1 MYTVK
6 YQFFIQFFTTVLSCI
21 LAECQSSGEDIS
33 QNFLLFA
40 CTQTFFFRCFSN
52 SCSPE
57 NLLGEI
63 IAGRKEILP
72 AITQSSQMGMGMF
85 LLTKFPPRTPGA
97 HPYSLSG
104 YGMFAYPPQ
113 SEISEK
119 GWNEGKEAAWAER
132 KREKGGISGKFNNF
146 PVREVGENIPRTPFL
161 LPHMTW
167 HGENI

>member
-63 IAGRKEILP
+63 ITGRKETLP
-72 AITQSSQMGMGMF
+72 AITQSSQMGMGM
-85 LLTKFPPRTPGA
+85 LLLRNFPLVCRGPTRIVLVDMACSHTPNSQKLA
-97 HPYSLSG
+97 
-104 YGMFAYPPQ
+104 
-113 SEISEK
+113 K
-119 GWNEGKEAAWAER
+119 
-132 KREKGGISGKFNNF
+132 KGGIREKRRRGQRGTERKEVFRGNLIIF
-146 PVREVGENIPRTPFL
+146 P
-161 LPHMTW
+161 
-167 HGENI
+167 